1 MVNGN
6 EHIQKVMQAM
16 IMLNIIELAFTDLY
30 LIQVPLLDL
39 SNSMMEEQFKLVILM
54 LVPMMDIVICEI
66 TLHQLGQIKEMLQ
79 SQLADIL
86 LI

>member
-6 EHIQKVMQAM
+6 VHIQKVMQAM
-16 IMLNIIELAFTDLY
+16 IMPNILELAFTDLE
-30 LIQVPLLDL
+30 LMFQPLDL
-39 SNSMMEEQFKLVILM
+39 SNLMMEEQFKLVILM
-54 LVPMMDIVICEI
+54 SVHMMDIVICEI

>member
-6 EHIQKVMQAM
+6 VHIQKVMQAM
-16 IMLNIIELAFTDLY
+16 IMPNIIELAFTDLE
-30 LIQVPLLDL
+30 LMVQPLDL
-39 SNSMMEEQFKLVILM
+39 SNLMMEEQFKLVILM
-54 LVPMMDIVICEI
+54 LVHMMDIVICEI